1 MSLRSCIPLNVKRRL
16 DVPSGLGLNFSTK
29 MTYFSQAVLFGC
41 PVGFRSFSSAPTWP
55 WKCSTVPTSISEYLE
70 PRKRRQSKTRSVC
83 KLQVTYGVIFACKQ
97 VANPCFVPYP
107 SVEDVTGGC
116 TEEEG
121 HKARTE
127 LWKSLYPEK
136 QNEANMMAISILDGV
151 LTSQDWYFRF
161 VKQQATAGLNVSNC
175 EGLSPLSGR
184 PNNCK
189 ADLGSCWT
197 HASGACGLS
206 RGAGWISPKEGDF
219 PKIVHLR
226 TCT

>member
-1 MSLRSCIPLNVKRRL
+1 M
-16 DVPSGLGLNFSTK
+16 G
-29 MTYFSQAVLFGC
+29 A
-41 PVGFRSFSSAPTWP
+41 TWP
-55 WKCSTVPTSISEYLE
+55 Y
-70 PRKRRQSKTRSVC
+70 
-83 KLQVTYGVIFACKQ
+83 VTYVQEEKHSNEIQWGQWFFCWIRVYRFQIKRVLAGTFLMS
-97 VANPCFVPYP
+97 

-161 VKQQATAGLNVSNC
+161 VKQQATAGLNVYNC